1 MRGWPVS
8 LERLRYIMGPSL
20 TAWHF
25 GWLSVLAAAGLSLLG
40 VYSIDVA
47 TSATPPEGIV
57 SLSGSPLKQMIYIAV
72 GVLAAGMIAV
82 PHYKIVRFLAWPAMA
97 GSIGVL
103 IFLLIPIVPK
113 WLVSPQNGARGWIT
127 LGPVNIQP
135 AEMVK
140 IVYVLCV
147 ADYMRYRR
155 EHRRFLGLLP
165 PALITFV
172 PIALITLQ
180 PDLGTAMLFVPSL
193 FAMLVAAG
201 AKLRHLTL
209 VVVLAALAAPASYPI
224 LMPHQKARIR
234 GLMMAFQGDT
244 QGDEDINYQR
254 KRAQAIAGS
263 GQVAGVSDDK
273 ARALI
278 RYNVL
283 PEPHTDMIYA
293 VIVNRFGLLGGLGV
307 LGLYLVWV
315 GGALA
320 TAAICRDPFG
330 RLVVVGCTAIIV
342 AQVVVNIGMTLGIVP
357 IIGITLPFLSFGGS
371 SMVTVW
377 LMTGLVVNIAMRRPL
392 PPFRDSF
399 EYED

>member
-1 MRGWPVS
+1 MA
-8 LERLRYIMGPSL
+8 LERLRFRLRLLMGPGVTMAHL
-20 TAWHF
+20 AW
-25 GWLSVLAAAGLSLLG
+25 LCVLAAGGLSLLG
-40 VYSIDVA
+40 IYAIDIA
-47 TSATPPEGIV
+47 TSATAPEGIM
-57 SLSGSPLKQMIYIAV
+57 SLRGSPLKQVIYVAV
-72 GVLAAGMIAV
+72 GVLAGVMIAV
-82 PHYKIVRFLAWPAMA
+82 PHYRIIRYLAWPAMA
-97 GSIGVL
+97 VTLGVL
-103 IFLLIPIVPK
+103 VFLLIPIVPR

-135 AEMVK
+135 AELAK

-147 ADYMRYRR
+147 ADYMRYRK

-165 PALITFV
+165 PAVITFV

-201 AKLRHLTL
+201 ARLRHLTL

-234 GLMMAFQGDT
+234 GLMMAFRGDT

-254 KRAQAIAGS
+254 TRAQAITGAG
-263 GQVAGVSDDK
+263 GLTGVSDGK
-273 ARALI
+273 ARALVNF
-278 RYNVL
+278 NVL
-283 PEPHTDMIYA
+283 PEPETDMILA
-293 VIVNRFGLLGGLGV
+293 VIVNRFGLFGGLAV
-307 LGLYLVWV
+307 LAMYLAWV
-315 GGALA
+315 AGALA
-320 TAAICRDPFG
+320 TAAFCRDAFG
-330 RLVVVGCTAIIV
+330 RLVVVGCAAIIV
-342 AQVVVNIGMTLGIVP
+342 AQVMVNMGMTLGIVP

-377 LMTGLVVNIAMRRPL
+377 LMTGLVVNIAMRRPM

>member
-1 MRGWPVS
+1 MA
-8 LERLRYIMGPSL
+8 LERLRYIIGPGV
-20 TAWHF
+20 TMVHF
-25 GWLSVLAAAGLSLLG
+25 AWLSLLAAAALSLIG
-40 VYSIDVA
+40 VYAIDVA
-47 TSATPPEGIV
+47 TSSTPPPGLV
-57 SLSGSPLKQMIYIAV
+57 SMSGSPLKQMIYIAV
-72 GVLAAGMIAV
+72 GVLGAAIIAL
-82 PHYKIVRFLAWPAMA
+82 PHYKVVRILAWPAMA

-135 AEMVK
+135 AEIVK
-140 IVYVLCV
+140 IVYVLCI
-147 ADYMRYRR
+147 ADYMRYRTQ
-155 EHRRFLGLLP
+155 HRQFLGLLP

-180 PDLGTAMLFVPSL
+180 PDLGTATLFVPSL

-224 LMPHQKARIR
+224 LMPHQKARIQ
-234 GLMMAFQGDT
+234 GLLMAFQGDT
-244 QGDEDINYQR
+244 QGDDNINYQR
-254 KRAQAIAGS
+254 NAAQAIAG
-263 GQVAGVSDDK
+263 AGGWTGLPDGKS
-273 ARALI
+273 RALI
-278 RYNVL
+278 KYNAL

-307 LGLYLVWV
+307 LGLYLTWV
-315 GGALA
+315 VGALA
-320 TAAICRDPFG
+320 TAATCRDAFG
-330 RLVVVGCTAIIV
+330 RLVVVGCTAFLV
-342 AQVVVNIGMTLGIVP
+342 AQIVINVGMTLGIVP

-377 LMTGLVVNIAMRRPL
+377 LMTGLVFSIGMRRPL
-392 PPFRDSF
+392 PPYRDSF
-399 EYED
+399 EYGDE